1 MTFLRFLLMIVAL
14 FSLAS
19 TVFAADITGTWDFK
33 VVLDAGSGEPTFVL
47 AQQGETLSGTYKGAL
62 GEAKVR
68 GTVKGD
74 DVEIMFDAQDEVI
87 RYVGK
92 LSGAD
97 SMKGSVTY
105 GSQASG
111 TFTAEKRKK

>member
-1 MTFLRFLLMIVAL
+1 MTFTRLILVVAA

-19 TVFAADITGTWDFK
+19 TLIAADITGTWDFK
-33 VVLDAGSGEPTFVL
+33 VVLDAGSGQPTFVL
-47 AQQGETLSGTYKGAL
+47 EQQGETLKGTYKGAL
-62 GEAKVR
+62 GEARVR

-87 RYVGK
+87 HYVGK

-97 SMKGSVTY
+97 SMKGTVTY

-111 TFTAEKRKK
+111 TFTAEKRKKQ